1 MFPRQGGESAVT
13 MVAVGSIAE
22 KEDGIESAPRSRAEF
37 CPTTFGFNQFLDDGK
52 AEAGATKFA
61 ADQASGTFTTNVA
74 ISAASPPRMSSRDAP
89 RQFVRVRANASESRR
104 SARSA
109 AWASAVVS
117 TASSATT

>member
-1 MFPRQGGESAVT
+1 MFPRRGDESAIA

-37 CPTTFGFNQFLDDGK
+37 CPTTFGFHQFLDDGK
-52 AEAGATKFA
+52 AEAGATKFT
-61 ADQASGTFTTNVA
+61 ADQASGTFTTKVA
-74 ISAASPPRMSSRDAP
+74 ISAASPLRMRSSDAP
-89 RQFVRVRANASESRR
+89 RQFVRVSANASASSR